1 LLIAA
6 LCLLGPGCGDTLA
19 PVLAKLSDPS
29 AETRRAAAR
38 ELGEHPNVDSRVIA
52 ALSKSLTNQDAEVRR
67 LSAYAL
73 GMVGAPAKAA
83 LPALEKSLADGEP
96 SIRIAAAL
104 AIEHID
110 PASKAFQPVVTAAL
124 RAGDGRVIREIGGM
138 GEGAAWAVPELTALL
153 SQEAPQVRSLA
164 AQSLGRIGKPAASA
178 RVALQRATHDKN
190 AAVQDAARQ
199 AVEKLPPP

>member
-1 LLIAA
+1 LEK
-6 LCLLGPGCGDTLA
+6 TLA
-19 PVLAKLSDPS
+19 
-29 AETRRAAAR
+29 
-38 ELGEHPNVDSRVIA
+38 DS
-52 ALSKSLTNQDAEVRR
+52 
-67 LSAYAL
+67 
-73 GMVGAPAKAA
+73 
-83 LPALEKSLADGEP
+83 EP

-110 PASKAFQPVVTAAL
+110 RASKAFQPVLTAAM

-138 GEGAAWAVPELTALL
+138 GERAAWAVPELTALL
-153 SQEAPQVRSLA
+153 SHEAPQVRSLA

-178 RVALQRATHDKN
+178 RAALQRATHDKN